1 MKTRKDLVLEE
12 HDCLE
17 MKGMA
22 EVFEEI
28 AAIKMQR
35 IRMDTTKSR
44 DFFEGLGKLSEEVG
58 LDMSQ
63 MSAKKDEDAA
73 VYISAN
79 KGMYG
84 DIVDKIFTDY
94 LNFIKSHTV
103 APFVVGKVAIRLM
116 SQYAPEV
123 NYSYFELSDEEVDMQ
138 NFGYIMRNLIDFRK
152 IYVFYG
158 KFQNLA
164 NQDASS
170 ATVSGEMLSDMK
182 PNEANR
188 LNYLYEPSVAG
199 VSKVFN
205 NEILSSVME
214 QIMRESQLAKF
225 GSRLMF
231 LDSAIENIDGR
242 MNSITLERRHAK
254 RRLEDK
260 KKLMTISGIFARR

>member
-1 MKTRKDLVLEE
+1 MKTGKELVLEGN
-12 HDCLE
+12 DCLE

-35 IRMDTTKSR
+35 IRADTTKSR
-44 DFFEGLGKLSEEVG
+44 AFFEGLGKLSEEVG

-63 MSAKKDEDAA
+63 TSAKKNEDAA

-84 DIVDKIFTDY
+84 DIVDKIFTDFLTY
-94 LNFIKSHTV
+94 VKSHTV
-103 APFVVGKVAIRLM
+103 ASFVVGKVAIRLM
-116 SQYAPEV
+116 SQFAPNI

-138 NFGYIMRNLIDFRK
+138 NFGYIMRNLIDYRK

-170 ATVSGEMLSDMK
+170 ATISGEMLADMQ
-182 PNEANR
+182 PNTKNR
-188 LNYLYEPSVAG
+188 LNYLYEPSVEG
-199 VSKVFN
+199 VSQVFN

-231 LDSAIENIDGR
+231 LDNAIQNIDAK
-242 MNSITLERRHAK
+242 MNNLILERRHAK

-260 KKLMTISGIFARR
+260 KKLMTISGIFARK